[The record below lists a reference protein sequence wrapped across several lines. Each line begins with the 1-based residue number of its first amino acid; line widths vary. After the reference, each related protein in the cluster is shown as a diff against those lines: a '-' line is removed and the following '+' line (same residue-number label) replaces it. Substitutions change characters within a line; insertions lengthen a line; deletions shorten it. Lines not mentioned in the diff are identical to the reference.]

1 LHYDSLTLR
10 REESVSEF
18 NEFQESDPIF
28 RPSSGETGRPS
39 LGERRPELAAAVVYL
54 RSRRIEVPE
63 DESPDDVMHL
73 LDAVHAFERA
83 VNERGGVVLIAGVG
97 QPRSSGKRFLMPAR
111 RDDETIGAFAERIS
125 LLSRRLGGAD

>member
-1 LHYDSLTLR
+1 M
-10 REESVSEF
+10 SEF

-28 RPSSGETGRPS
+28 RPSSGEFGRPS

-63 DESPDDVMHL
+63 DESPDDVMRL
-73 LDAVHAFERA
+73 LDAVHDFERA
-83 VNERGGVVLIAGVG
+83 VNERGGVLLIAGVD

-111 RDDETIGAFAERIS
+111 RDDESIGAFAERIS
-125 LLSRRLGGAD
+125 LLSRRIGSVD